1 MKKLLFLVLLL
12 VLFLGACSST
22 NDSSTD
28 AANGADTAKDDK
40 LSVYTT
46 VYPLTY
52 FTEQIGGDLVEVESI
67 YPAGSNE
74 HTYEPTQQD
83 MISLAEADLVFYIGM
98 GLEGFI
104 DKAQTTLK
112 NENVEFVATAATIP
126 EEELG
131 EGHSH
136 DHEAEDEHNHEH
148 GDEEHNHDH
157 EATEEHSHEHEAA
170 DEHNHEHGD
179 EEHNHDHSSTEEHSH
194 DHDHGH
200 SHGSVDPHVWISPVL
215 SQQLAE
221 SIKNELVEQDNE
233 NAKTY
238 EANYE
243 ALIEEL
249 KELDQ
254 SFQETADAAA
264 NKTFFVSHAAF
275 GYIADTYGLEQVAV
289 AGLNSQDEPSQK
301 ELTQIVDQAK
311 ELDVRYVA
319 FEQNVSSKLTE
330 VIQKEIG
337 AEAVQLHNL
346 GVLTEEDVANKET
359 YFTLMEENRKTLEKI
374 LN

>member
-1 MKKLLFLVLLL
+1 MKKLLLPILLL
-12 VLFLGACSST
+12 LLFLSACGST
-22 NDSSTD
+22 NEASETPVDSS
-28 AANGADTAKDDK
+28 NGNDSGETEK
-40 LSVYTT
+40 LTIFTT

-52 FTEQIGGDLVEVESI
+52 FTERIGGDLVEVESI

-83 MISLAEADLVFYIGM
+83 MIALAEADAMFYIGM

-104 DKAQTTLK
+104 DSAQKTLE
-112 NENVEFVATAATIP
+112 NEKVKFVATADAIP
-126 EEELG
+126 EDALG

-136 DHEAEDEHNHEH
+136 DHE
-148 GDEEHNHDH
+148 H
-157 EATEEHSHEHEAA
+157 EATEEHSH
-170 DEHNHEHGD
+170 DHGD
-179 EEHNHDHSSTEEHSH
+179 EAAEEHSH
-194 DHDHGH
+194 DHEHEATEEHDHNHENEATEEHDHEHEAAEGHDH
-200 SHGSVDPHVWISPVL
+200 SHGSLDPHVWISPVL

-221 SIKNELVEQDNE
+221 SIKNELIEQDSE
-233 NAKTY
+233 NAEVY
-238 EANYE
+238 EANYA
-243 ALIEEL
+243 ALVEEL
-249 KELDQ
+249 QALDE

-264 NKTFFVSHAAF
+264 NGTFFVSHAAF

-301 ELTQIVDQAK
+301 ELTAIVDQAK
-311 ELDVRYVA
+311 ELGIEYVA

-330 VIQKEIG
+330 VIQQEIG

-346 GVLTEEDVANKET
+346 GVLTDEDIDNGET

>member
-12 VLFLGACSST
+12 ALFLGACGSTNET

-136 DHEAEDEHNHEH
+136 DHEGEAEDGH
-148 GDEEHNHDH
+148 
-157 EATEEHSHEHEAA
+157 THEHEAA

-179 EEHNHDHSSTEEHSH
+179 EEHNHNHEADEEHSH
-194 DHDHGH
+194 DHGHDH

-221 SIKNELVEQDNE
+221 SVKNELVKQDSG

-311 ELDVRYVA
+311 ELDIRYVA

-346 GVLTEEDVANKET
+346 GVLTEEDVADKET

>member
-12 VLFLGACSST
+12 ALFLSACGSTSETSNPVQDNT
-22 NDSSTD
+22 ND
-28 AANGADTAKDDK
+28 ADTASIDK

-52 FTEQIGGDLVEVESI
+52 FTERIGGDLVEVESI
-67 YPAGSNE
+67 YPAGANE

-83 MISLAEADLVFYIGM
+83 MISLAEANLVFYIGM

-104 DKAQTTLK
+104 EKAQTTLK
-112 NENVEFVATAATIP
+112 NEDVEFAATAAAIP

-136 DHEAEDEHNHEH
+136 DHE
-148 GDEEHNHDH
+148 
-157 EATEEHSHEHEAA
+157 SEAA
-170 DEHNHEHGD
+170 DEHAHDHGAD
-179 EEHNHDHSSTEEHSH
+179 EGHDHGHNHD
-194 DHDHGH
+194 H

-215 SQQLAE
+215 SQELAK
-221 SIKNELVEQDNE
+221 SIKNELVEQDSE

-238 EANYE
+238 EANYK

-249 KELDQ
+249 KELDR
-254 SFQETADAAA
+254 SFHETADAAA
-264 NKTFFVSHAAF
+264 TQTFFVSHAAF
-275 GYIADTYGLEQVAV
+275 GYIADTYALEQVAV

-311 ELDVRYVA
+311 ELDIRYVA

-346 GVLTEEDVANKET
+346 GVLTEENLANGET

>member
-1 MKKLLFLVLLL
+1 MKKLLLPILLL
-12 VLFLGACSST
+12 LLFLSACGST
-22 NDSSTD
+22 NEASETPVDSS
-28 AANGADTAKDDK
+28 NGNDSGETEK
-40 LSVYTT
+40 LTIFTT

-52 FTEQIGGDLVEVESI
+52 FTERIGGDLVEIESI

-83 MISLAEADLVFYIGM
+83 MIALAEADAMFYIGM

-104 DKAQTTLK
+104 DSAQKTLE
-112 NENVEFVATAATIP
+112 NEKVKFVATADAIP
-126 EEELG
+126 EDALG

-136 DHEAEDEHNHEH
+136 DHE
-148 GDEEHNHDH
+148 H
-157 EATEEHSHEHEAA
+157 EATEEHSH
-170 DEHNHEHGD
+170 DHGD
-179 EEHNHDHSSTEEHSH
+179 EAAEEHSH
-194 DHDHGH
+194 DHEHEAAEGHDH
-200 SHGSVDPHVWISPVL
+200 SHGSLDPHVWISPVL

-221 SIKNELVEQDNE
+221 SIKNELIEQDSE
-233 NAKTY
+233 NAEVY
-238 EANYE
+238 EANYA
-243 ALIEEL
+243 ALVEEL
-249 KELDQ
+249 QALDE

-264 NKTFFVSHAAF
+264 NGTFFVSHAAF

-301 ELTQIVDQAK
+301 ELTAIVDQAK
-311 ELDVRYVA
+311 ELGIEYVA

-346 GVLTEEDVANKET
+346 GVLTDEDIDNGET

>member
-1 MKKLLFLVLLL
+1 MKKRLFSILLL
-12 VLFLGACSST
+12 ALFLGACNSTNET
-22 NDSSTD
+22 NDSTTD
-28 AANGADTAKDDK
+28 AANGADTAADDK

-52 FTEQIGGDLVEVESI
+52 FTERIGGDLVEVESI

-83 MISLAEADLVFYIGM
+83 MISLAEANLVFYIGM

-104 DKAQTTLK
+104 DKAQATLK
-112 NENVEFVATAATIP
+112 NEDVEFVATAASIP
-126 EEELG
+126 EDALG

-136 DHEAEDEHNHEH
+136 DHEGEASDEHSHDHEHGDTEEHSHDHEATDEHNHDH
-148 GDEEHNHDH
+148 GADEEHNHDH
-157 EATEEHSHEHEAA
+157 DHDDHEHEAE
-170 DEHNHEHGD
+170 DG
-179 EEHNHDHSSTEEHSH
+179 
-194 DHDHGH
+194 HGH
-200 SHGSVDPHVWISPVL
+200 SHGSVDPHVWISPIL

-221 SIKNELVEQDNE
+221 SIKNELVEQDSE

-249 KELDQ
+249 KELDK
-254 SFQETADAAA
+254 SFHETADAAA

-275 GYIADTYGLEQVAV
+275 GYIANTYGLEQVAV

-311 ELDVRYVA
+311 EQNIQYVA

-346 GVLTEEDVANKET
+346 GVLTEGDVANKET

>member
-12 VLFLGACSST
+12 ALFLGACGST

-28 AANGADTAKDDK
+28 AANGADTANDDK

-52 FTEQIGGDLVEVESI
+52 FTERIGGDLVEVESI

-83 MISLAEADLVFYIGM
+83 MISLADADLVFYIGM

-136 DHEAEDEHNHEH
+136 DHEGEAEDGH
-148 GDEEHNHDH
+148 
-157 EATEEHSHEHEAA
+157 THEHEAA

-179 EEHNHDHSSTEEHSH
+179 EEHNHDHEADEEHSH
-194 DHDHGH
+194 DHGHDH

-221 SIKNELVEQDNE
+221 SVKNELVEQDGE

-311 ELDVRYVA
+311 ELDIRYVA

-346 GVLTEEDVANKET
+346 GVLTEEDVADKET
-359 YFTLMEENRKTLEKI
+359 YFTLMEKNRKTLEKI

>member
-12 VLFLGACSST
+12 ALFLGACGST

-52 FTEQIGGDLVEVESI
+52 FTERIGGDLVEVEPI

-157 EATEEHSHEHEAA
+157 EATEEHSH
-170 DEHNHEHGD
+170 D
-179 EEHNHDHSSTEEHSH
+179 HDHG
-194 DHDHGH
+194 HGH

-311 ELDVRYVA
+311 ELDIRYVA

-346 GVLTEEDVANKET
+346 GVLTEEDITNGET

>member
-12 VLFLGACSST
+12 ALFLGACGST

-28 AANGADTAKDDK
+28 AANGADTANDDK

-52 FTEQIGGDLVEVESI
+52 FTERIGGDLVEVESI

-83 MISLAEADLVFYIGM
+83 MISLAEANLVFYIGM

-104 DKAQTTLK
+104 DKAKTTLK

-136 DHEAEDEHNHEH
+136 DHEGEAEDGH
-148 GDEEHNHDH
+148 
-157 EATEEHSHEHEAA
+157 THEHEAA

-179 EEHNHDHSSTEEHSH
+179 EEHNHDHEADEE
-194 DHDHGH
+194 H

-221 SIKNELVEQDNE
+221 SVKNELVKQDSG

-311 ELDVRYVA
+311 ELDIRYVA

-346 GVLTEEDVANKET
+346 GVLTEEDVADKET
-359 YFTLMEENRKTLEKI
+359 YFTLMEKNRKTLEKI

>member
-12 VLFLGACSST
+12 ALFLGACGST

-28 AANGADTAKDDK
+28 AVNGADTAKDDK

-52 FTEQIGGDLVEVESI
+52 FTERIGGDLVEVESI

-83 MISLAEADLVFYIGM
+83 MISLADADLVFYIGM

-136 DHEAEDEHNHEH
+136 DHEGEAEDGH
-148 GDEEHNHDH
+148 
-157 EATEEHSHEHEAA
+157 THEHEAA

-179 EEHNHDHSSTEEHSH
+179 EEHNHDHGH
-194 DHDHGH
+194 DH

-221 SIKNELVEQDNE
+221 SVKNELVKQDSG

-254 SFQETADAAA
+254 SFQETSDAAA

-311 ELDVRYVA
+311 ELDIRYVA